1 METSNGLGKME
12 TETAEK
18 EVERQTLCFDL
29 GTFEGFNFRSQ
40 NAIER
45 ELTAEEVV
53 NWNHDRDGEAE
64 FWPSGENP
72 GVSLV
77 FKGQNAVSGGELLAL
92 DQLLEDMGVDSDEN
106 FLQIYFAL
114 SHGGISVER
123 LDTATVQ
130 DNPPQIFFGSHFFE
144 LRKEVAYELFELYYP
159 EEYRVWEKS
168 LCDGL
173 IFDVDRFLDSPSFCV
188 DEVKLGDRAALL
200 VSPQ

>member
-1 METSNGLGKME
+1 MGKME
-12 TETAEK
+12 K
-18 EVERQTLCFDL
+18 EEAGKIIELQTLRFDL

-40 NAIER
+40 SAIER
-45 ELTAEEVV
+45 NLTAEEVV
-53 NWNHDRDGEAE
+53 NWNHGDGEAE

-72 GVSLV
+72 GVALL

-92 DQLLEDMGVDSDEN
+92 DQLLEDMGGNSDEN

-114 SHGGISVER
+114 NHGGISVER
-123 LDTATVQ
+123 LDATTVQ
-130 DNPPQIFFGSHFFE
+130 DNPPQIFFGSYFFE

-173 IFDVDRFLDSPSFCV
+173 IFDVDRFLDSPSFSV
-188 DEVKLGDRAALL
+188 DEVKLGNRVALL
-200 VSPQ
+200 VSP